1 MQDNPSLPGEQ
12 HDDSVKFISTTT
24 AVKILGY
31 EGSDNLNI
39 SLQFRTFESSGL
51 LLFHQFISGGYLR
64 LSIKEGVVMADMM
77 MTQSQPSLTIESFT
91 LVNDG
96 DWHTVGI
103 VIERN
108 TDVAILRVDKE
119 IRMLKIMMKIRTGRK
134 VYNLLSPL
142 DLKFELFY
150 YSSVS

>member
-1 MQDNPSLPGEQ
+1 MSPLPHVQLQYKPSLPGDQ
-12 HDDSVKFISTTT
+12 HDNSVMFISTTT

-39 SLQFRTFESSGL
+39 SLQMRTFESSGL
-51 LLFHQFISGGYLR
+51 LLFHQFISGGYLC
-64 LSIKEGVVMADMM
+64 LSIKEGVVMADMVM
-77 MTQSQPSLTIESFT
+77 NNSQPSLTMESFT
-91 LVNDG
+91 PVNDG

-108 TDVAILRVDKE
+108 TDVAMLRVDNE

-134 VYNLLSPL
+134 LLN
-142 DLKFELFY
+142 
-150 YSSVS
+150 SSIGFDV